1 MWFPILITVLA
12 GYLLGNL
19 NGAVCMSTLLSH
31 DDVRTHGSGNAG
43 LTNFIRS
50 YGAASSVL
58 VVLIDF
64 VKAVIACLVGQL
76 LLTPYNMALEG
87 VMIGAAA
94 VSLGHDFPAL
104 LGFKGGKGILCG
116 LAIALVADWRCALI
130 ILAIFAIAV
139 VITRYVSL
147 GSVLGALG
155 LGVFFAVVYFDRP
168 VVAVLGGCIGALAV
182 FIHRGNIVRLI
193 KGTERKFGS
202 KKKEE

>member
-155 LGVFFAVVYFDRP
+155 LGIFFAVVYFDRP

-182 FIHRGNIVRLI
+182 FMHRGNIVRLI

>member
-1 MWFPILITVLA
+1 MWFPVLITVIT

-19 NGAVCMSTLLSH
+19 NGAVCMSTLISH

-50 YGAASSVL
+50 YGAASSIL

-64 VKAVIACLVGQL
+64 LKAVVACLVGQL
-76 LLTPYNMALEG
+76 LLTPYDMALEG

-116 LAIALVADWRCALI
+116 LAIAVVADWRCALF
-130 ILAIFAIAV
+130 ILALFAVAV
-139 VITRYVSL
+139 LITRYVSL
-147 GSVLGALG
+147 GSVLGALE
-155 LGVFFAVVYFDRP
+155 
-168 VVAVLGGCIGALAV
+168 IGRAHV
-182 FIHRGNIVRLI
+182 
-193 KGTERKFGS
+193 
-202 KKKEE
+202 

>member
-182 FIHRGNIVRLI
+182 FMHRGNIVRLI

>member
-1 MWFPILITVLA
+1 MWFPVLITVIT

-19 NGAVCMSTLLSH
+19 NGAVCMSTLISH

-50 YGAASSVL
+50 YGAASSIL

-64 VKAVIACLVGQL
+64 LKAVVACLVGQL
-76 LLTPYNMALEG
+76 LLTPYDMALEG

-116 LAIALVADWRCALI
+116 LAIAVVADWRCALF
-130 ILAIFAIAV
+130 ILALFAVAV
-139 VITRYVSL
+139 LITRYVSL

-155 LGVFFAVVYFDRP
+155 LGAFFVVIYFDRP

-182 FIHRGNIVRLI
+182 FMHRGNIVRLI

-202 KKKEE
+202 KKEEN